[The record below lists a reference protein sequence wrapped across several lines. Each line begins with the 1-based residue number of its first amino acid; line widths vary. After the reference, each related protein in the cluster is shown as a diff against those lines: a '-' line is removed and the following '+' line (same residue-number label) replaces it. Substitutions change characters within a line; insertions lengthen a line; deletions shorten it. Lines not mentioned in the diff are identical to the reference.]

1 MMMVMIALAVVALM
15 LLALQRGHDVRLVL
29 ILGGIVLTSIV
40 GRPLVII
47 DSIGKT
53 LGNVEVT
60 GPICS
65 AMGYAFVLRAIG
77 ADKEL
82 VALLARPLRSVGWLL
97 IPGGVLIGFLTNI
110 AIPSQTAAAAA
121 VGPILLP
128 LMYAAG
134 FSRLASGAT
143 LLVGCSIGGSL
154 LNPGDADIVAVHT
167 ATMIPVGDVIDTM
180 LVPSLVS
187 VAVAIFVL
195 VFQLRSMGMRSGE
208 VHQLDRA
215 NDKPLTVRRMLMAI
229 LAPLPVL
236 VLFVTQP
243 GLNLFPYIT
252 QYYPHGLPVYSV
264 MLAASFLAMAVSLSS
279 SAPIAAQFSK
289 LTVEFFDGMGYGLA
303 KIVSIIIAAGCF
315 IAGLHEIGVIKP
327 ISQLLLTDSSVAMIA
342 SPVTTWLMAV
352 MSGSG
357 TAPAVSFA
365 QAVLPT
371 IVDAGAAHLAVV
383 LGVLASIGASI
394 GRTMSPVSAVM
405 YFVSDLSTTEPRDL
419 MRTVALPLVS
429 GLIAAIA
436 CGLVS
441 L

>member
-1 MMMVMIALAVVALM
+1 MTAVIAISVIALM
-15 LLALQRGHDVRLVL
+15 LFALRKGYDVRLVL
-29 ILGGIVLTSIV
+29 ILGGIVLTSVAGNPLEIV
-40 GRPLVII
+40 NV
-47 DSIGKT
+47 IGKT

-82 VALLARPLRSVGWLL
+82 VALLAQPLRSVGWLL
-97 IPGGVLIGFLTNI
+97 IPGGVAIGFVTNI

-134 FSRLASGAT
+134 FSRLAAGAT

-154 LNPGDADIVAVHT
+154 LNPGDADIVAIHT
-167 ATMIPVGDVIDTM
+167 ATQLPVSDVMDDMVIPSILSVVVAMI
-180 LVPSLVS
+180 
-187 VAVAIFVL
+187 VL
-195 VFQLRSMGMRSGE
+195 VFQLRSMGVRTGDQ
-208 VHQLDRA
+208 HQHGTA
-215 NDKPLTVRRMLMAI
+215 KNEPLSLRRIAMAT
-229 LAPLPVL
+229 LAPLPVI

-243 GLNLFPYIT
+243 GWKLFPYIT
-252 QYYPHGLPVYSV
+252 EYYPHGLPVYSV
-264 MLAASFLAMAVSLSS
+264 MLAASFLAMMISYSTEITLASHLT
-279 SAPIAAQFSK
+279 K
-289 LTVEFFDGMGYGLA
+289 LTGEFFDGMGYGLA
-303 KIVSIIIAAGCF
+303 KVVSIIIAAGCF
-315 IAGLHEIGVIKP
+315 LAGLSELGVIKA
-327 ISQLLLTDSSVAMIA
+327 ISQLLLQDPSIAMIA
-342 SPVTTWLMAV
+342 SPITTWLMAV

-371 IVDAGAAHLAVV
+371 IVSAGALQLAVV

-405 YFVSDLSTTEPRDL
+405 YFVSDLSATEPRDL
-419 MRTVALPLVS
+419 MRAVVLPLVA
-429 GLIAAIA
+429 GLVAVIIY
-436 CGLVS
+436 GLVS
-441 L
+441 S